1 MQAHYL
7 PSGQATSFA
16 ADIDYQAGHD
26 LTANSWRPYRLE
38 VNHPLRV
45 GGDRVYLQGHGY
57 APTFTV
63 TFPDGQTRTSTV
75 QWRPDNPQTL
85 LSSGVARIDPPAGSY
100 PNAAERRQH
109 EIAIQG
115 LLAPTEQLDG
125 TLLSSRFP
133 ALNAPA
139 VAIDIYRGDTGLD
152 TGRPQ
157 SLFTLDPR
165 LIEQGRLTKEK
176 RVNLRAGQEVR
187 LDQGPAAGTV
197 VRFDGAVPFVNLQVS
212 HDPGQTW
219 VLVFAIT
226 MMAGLLVSLLVRRRR
241 VWVRLTPADDRYGE
255 RRTGRAGAHRQLR
268 VGRRVRAADRA
279 VAGRAGRARSGAVT
293 QAPRVQKEF
302 SGGRQMNTLH
312 VNIGLARYSDW
323 AFTSA
328 VVALVV
334 ALLLLAFE
342 LAYVGS
348 RRADDRAPGAGRCG
362 CRRQRHPGIVAEA
375 PQRPFDERVGRA
387 GLAVVYLGIGL
398 LLACIVLRGLATM
411 RVPWGNMYEFINL
424 TCLCGLVAGA
434 IVLRRPQYRPLWVFL
449 LVPVLILLT
458 VSGRWLYTNA
468 APVMPALQSYW
479 LPIHV
484 SVVSLGSGVFLVAGI
499 ASILFLL
506 RTSRLG
512 DPDPEDTRARWPGW
526 CSGSP
531 TRRPWTAIAYRTTIF
546 AFPVFGFGVIFGAIW
561 AEEAWGRYWGWDPK
575 ETVSFIAWVVYAA
588 YLHARSTAGWRDR
601 KAAWINVVGFVA
613 MVFNLFFVN
622 LVTVGLHSYAGVG

>member
-1 MQAHYL
+1 
-7 PSGQATSFA
+7 
-16 ADIDYQAGHD
+16 
-26 LTANSWRPYRLE
+26 
-38 VNHPLRV
+38 
-45 GGDRVYLQGHGY
+45 
-57 APTFTV
+57 
-63 TFPDGQTRTSTV
+63 
-75 QWRPDNPQTL
+75 
-85 LSSGVARIDPPAGSY
+85 
-100 PNAAERRQH
+100 
-109 EIAIQG
+109 
-115 LLAPTEQLDG
+115 
-125 TLLSSRFP
+125 
-133 ALNAPA
+133 
-139 VAIDIYRGDTGLD
+139 
-152 TGRPQ
+152 
-157 SLFTLDPR
+157 
-165 LIEQGRLTKEK
+165 
-176 RVNLRAGQEVR
+176 
-187 LDQGPAAGTV
+187 
-197 VRFDGAVPFVNLQVS
+197 
-212 HDPGQTW
+212 
-219 VLVFAIT
+219 
-226 MMAGLLVSLLVRRRR
+226 
-241 VWVRLTPADDRYGE
+241 
-255 RRTGRAGAHRQLR
+255 
-268 VGRRVRAADRA
+268 
-279 VAGRAGRARSGAVT
+279 
-293 QAPRVQKEF
+293 
-302 SGGRQMNTLH
+302 MNTLH

-342 LAYVGS
+342 LAYVGG
-348 RRADDRAPGAGRCG
+348 RRVEHRAKVLAGSVAADSVT
-362 CRRQRHPGIVAEA
+362 PGIVEDVAD
-375 PQRPFDERVGRA
+375 RPFDERVGRG

-398 LLACIVLRGLATM
+398 LLSCIVLRGLATL

-424 TCLCGLVAGA
+424 TCFCGLVAGA

-458 VSGRWLYTNA
+458 VSGRWLYANA

-512 DPDPEDTRARWPGW
+512 DPQNERAEGALARVV
-526 CSGSP
+526 
-531 TRRPWTAIAYRTTIF
+531 RRLPDAQTLDRIAYRTTIF

-575 ETVSFIAWVVYAA
+575 ETVSFVAWVVYAA